1 MKTPT
6 PKPLWAILSILI
18 FLTFS
23 SCEKSLDP
31 VEPPIIENKTMDDL
45 VISDSFD
52 FTTSQVLDLKITSS
66 DYLGLPATK
75 IEIFNANPND
85 GGTIIK
91 SGITDK
97 AQVFETS
104 FSIPSHLTEVHIRRT
119 TYNGIIETATVD
131 IAGSELQYIFTTNK
145 SQGVLKNGVTGPGCT
160 DCTTSISNHQSG
172 ILTVSNGE
180 TICILNGASHTGGVK
195 MNGGTLKVCGT
206 LTPQWINGSGGL
218 IMINDDGAFISS
230 NLNMNNSNLT
240 IENYSDA
247 FMVASGPNIKGV
259 FKNWGYIAL
268 AGANINS
275 GGQFYNYG
283 IIAFSNHY
291 NNNSYTYNE
300 GTLNLAGNV
309 ANNGNATFENH
320 CRVNV
325 AGNFNNNSTLDNYSY
340 MDINGTLTLNN
351 GGDLQMYDQALIDV
365 VNITVNED
373 IFGNGS
379 DYSKIV
385 ITGNTTINSATVSG
399 KLDLCDEN
407 GIETNNGTI
416 DPSVT
421 FCEASIPE
429 TYCIPGSNGAGG
441 GGGNDT
447 DGDGVNDD
455 FDDYPNDPERAF
467 NNYYPDENS
476 LGSLA
481 FEDLWPYKGDYD
493 FNDLVV
499 NYRFNTITN
508 ATDNAVEIYMTL
520 KVVAIGAGY
529 KNGFGIQFPFSPDV
543 VDNVSGDFSFTQN
556 MVNISSNNLEENQDK
571 AVIVFFDNA
580 FDLLPHPGGGTGVN
594 VQLGATYVEPQEAEF
609 LVSFAYPVSPANLGQ
624 APFNPFI
631 FVNGDRGREI
641 HMKNYEPT
649 SLVDASLFN
658 TGQDVSSTGSGLY
671 YKTTNN
677 LPWAVN
683 IIEGFDY
690 PIEKT
695 AVIDAFNYFANWAE
709 SSGNEYP
716 SWYSN
721 DAGYRN
727 NEFIYTH

>member
-1 MKTPT
+1 MEKLIF
-6 PKPLWAILSILI
+6 KPLWAIISVFIL
-18 FLTFS
+18 LTIS
-23 SCEKSLDP
+23 SCEKNLDP
-31 VEPPIIENKTMDDL
+31 VTPPVNDDKTMADL
-45 VISDSFD
+45 VVSESFV
-52 FTTSQVLDLKITSS
+52 FTTSQNLDLKITAS
-66 DYLGLPATK
+66 DYLGLPATR
-75 IEIFNANPND
+75 IDIFNGNPND

-104 FSIPSHLTEVHIRRT
+104 FNIPSRLNQVHIRRT

-131 IAGSELQYIFTTNK
+131 ITSNELEYTFTTNK
-145 SQGVLKNGVTGPGCT
+145 SNSHLKNGVTGPGCT
-160 DCTTSISNHQSG
+160 DCTTTISNHQSG
-172 ILTVSNGE
+172 ILTINSGE
-180 TICILNGASHTGGVK
+180 TVCILSGGSFTGGLT
-195 MNGGTLKVCGT
+195 MNGGTLKVCGA
-206 LTPQWINGSGGL
+206 LTVQWINGGGT
-218 IMINDDGAFISS
+218 IMINDDGSFTSTSLNMNSS
-230 NLNMNNSNLT
+230 NLV

-247 FMVASGPNIKGV
+247 FMVSAGPNINGT

-283 IIAFSNHY
+283 IIAFSNSY

-309 ANNGNATFENH
+309 ANNGNAVFENH

-340 MDINGTLTLNN
+340 MDINGTLTLNG
-351 GGDLQMYDQALIDV
+351 GGDLQMFDQALVDA

-373 IFGNGS
+373 IVGNGS

-385 ITGNTTINSATVSG
+385 ITGNTIINSATISG
-399 KLDLCDEN
+399 SIDFCDEN
-407 GIETNNGTI
+407 GIEINNGTI

-429 TYCIPGSNGAGG
+429 TYCNPGSNGSGG
-441 GGGNDT
+441 GNGNDT
-447 DGDGVNDD
+447 DGDGVDDD

-467 NNYYPDENS
+467 NNYYPDENNF
-476 LGSLA
+476 GSLA

-499 NYRFNTITN
+499 NYRFNTVTN
-508 ATDNAVEIYMTL
+508 SNDNAVEVYITL

-529 KNGFGIQFPFSPDV
+529 KNGFGMQFPFSPDLISEV
-543 VDNVSGDFSFTQN
+543 TGDFSFTQN
-556 MVNISSNNLEENQDK
+556 IINLDSKNLEENQDK
-571 AVIVFFDNA
+571 AVVVFFDNA

-594 VQLGATYVEPQEAEF
+594 VQIGATYVEPQEAEF
-609 LVSFAYPVSPANLGQ
+609 LVSFAYPINPTNLGQ

-631 FVNGDRGREI
+631 FVNGTRGREI
-641 HMKNYEPT
+641 HMKNNEPT
-649 SLVDASLFN
+649 DLVDATLFN
-658 TGQDVSSTGSGLY
+658 TGQDASSTSTGLY
-671 YKTTNN
+671 YKTSNN
-677 LPWAVN
+677 LPWGVN

-695 AVIDAFNYFANWAE
+695 VIIDAYNYFSNWAE
-709 SSGNEYP
+709 SGGNQYP
-716 SWYSN
+716 NWYSD

-727 NEFIYTH
+727 DENIYTP